1 MSSKKMKIDKCL
13 KPLQQASAG
22 TIVWGKL
29 GSYQWWPGIII
40 RSTDCGQ
47 PEAKFGNLWLFW
59 FGDHKI
65 SEISRKKIV
74 GFTLNFL
81 QMYDGISGKNLRKA
95 VFEALEILACRCSY
109 HFEKVE
115 ALISWAKTGFQDSD
129 EALFSSTDMPT
140 SVLKHLECLQN
151 SSTKASDSDDVGSD
165 SAIQI
170 FNSNVPLKMVREGS
184 LKIQDVCIACYENEV
199 QIVDFHPLCNGGLCL
214 ECKERLQENMFAYGN
229 DGKNMCCSIC
239 AKPGSL
245 IICDSK
251 NCHRSFCNYC
261 IILLLGPDEKKKIST
276 LCPIDLIIGGSP
288 CNDLS
293 LVNPVRKGIYDVSG
307 TGQLFFDF
315 FYILNTV
322 RRFNNQKHVFFLYEN
337 VAAMSKKSK
346 SIISTFLAKEP
357 ALIDAKFVS
366 PQIRPRYFWGN
377 IPGLQMLN
385 KYCSSSHNDM
395 ISGLGYQQ
403 EKLLDHC
410 LLKNLGRKAVIE
422 KIRTVTTQRN
432 SLIQNNYTLLPV
444 EMNGEY
450 DVLWITEL
458 ERIFG
463 FPIHYTDTGNL
474 NIQKRQELLGR
485 SWSVPVIKDILQPLK
500 NFFKTKDDLL

>member
-261 IILLLGPDEKKKIST
+261 IILLLGPDEKKKIIETNPWYCFFCSSNDGCGLLRIKKDWEDRIIT
-276 LCPIDLIIGGSP
+276 FFQPSKVDELDLPILDFVVKKPLRV
-288 CNDLS
+288 LS
-293 LVNPVRKGIYDVSG
+293 LFDGIG
-307 TGQLFFDF
+307 TDF
-315 FYILNTV
+315 NT
-322 RRFNNQKHVFFLYEN
+322 
-337 VAAMSKKSK
+337 
-346 SIISTFLAKEP
+346 
-357 ALIDAKFVS
+357 
-366 PQIRPRYFWGN
+366 
-377 IPGLQMLN
+377 
-385 KYCSSSHNDM
+385 
-395 ISGLGYQQ
+395 
-403 EKLLDHC
+403 
-410 LLKNLGRKAVIE
+410 
-422 KIRTVTTQRN
+422 
-432 SLIQNNYTLLPV
+432 LP
-444 EMNGEY
+444 
-450 DVLWITEL
+450 
-458 ERIFG
+458 
-463 FPIHYTDTGNL
+463 H
-474 NIQKRQELLGR
+474 
-485 SWSVPVIKDILQPLK
+485 
-500 NFFKTKDDLL
+500 